1 MNVPLHHC
9 ALHRVPFRPPLSF
22 VALLVAWANNVGAAP
37 PGESPADGGRPGG
50 AQESAPKEDATS
62 KKTATPPESATV
74 SKGAA
79 GNADGAEASA
89 AARPN
94 TDVPPSPGKRP
105 ENGYWSEGEPRWFIS
120 TKSDLGAPY
129 VKPYFSAGYGLP
141 HWIWAGVD
149 LNLITTGEFTQ
160 VYGGV
165 RATSPVLDFAFGVRD
180 TWSFGKPFLAPKAT
194 FTRDDVLNAPGSKS
208 RYWAWEAEVVGVAP
222 LPYSALLVDFIV
234 VRMLDVPAG
243 SYLYEESYRAVVA
256 DPTYAILRVAAVAR
270 VMREGALKFG
280 PLVEHVFGTGRDAPI
295 TRVGPAGAL
304 QLTDHLEVNAALT
317 LAVSSPDSLGLA
329 LGAYGVAGLRYRWA
343 TGERSPKWPW
353 QGQLVP

>member
-1 MNVPLHHC
+1 MT
-9 ALHRVPFRPPLSF
+9 
-22 VALLVAWANNVGAAP
+22 LLVAWANNAGAAP
-37 PGESPADGGRPGG
+37 PGESPADGGRLLAAPES
-50 AQESAPKEDATS
+50 APTAAPQESAAPATPKENATP
-62 KKTATPPESATV
+62 KETATPKESATA

-79 GNADGAEASA
+79 GSADGAEASA
-89 AARPN
+89 AAPPN

-120 TKSDLGAPY
+120 TKSDLGTPY

-165 RATSPVLDFAFGVRD
+165 RATSPVLDLAFGVRD
-180 TWSFGKPFLAPKAT
+180 TWSFGKPFLAPKPT
-194 FTRDDVLNAPGSKS
+194 FNRDDVLDAPGPKS
-208 RYWAWEAEVVGVAP
+208 RYWAWEAEVVAVAP
-222 LPYSALLVDFIV
+222 LPYSAVLVDFIL

-256 DPTYAILRVAAVAR
+256 DPMYAILRVAAVAR

-280 PLVEHVFGTGRDAPI
+280 PLVEHVFGTGREAPV

-304 QLTDHLEVNAALT
+304 QLTDHLEINGALT
-317 LAVSSPDSLGLA
+317 LAVSSPDSLGLT

-343 TGERSPKWPW
+343 TGERAPKWPW
-353 QGQLVP
+353 QGELVP